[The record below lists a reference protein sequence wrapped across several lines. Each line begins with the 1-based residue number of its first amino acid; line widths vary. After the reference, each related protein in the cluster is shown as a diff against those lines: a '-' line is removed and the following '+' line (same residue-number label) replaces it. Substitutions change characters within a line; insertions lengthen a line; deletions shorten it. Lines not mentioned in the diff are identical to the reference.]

1 MEGKALR
8 KKTNLTLV
16 VPDGHASLAIV
27 RRVWRAKASTKKS
40 NSTLVPPGKRV
51 NSYQETDIR
60 RSHSPG
66 PRLGGFRGKP

>member
-8 KKTNLTLV
+8 KKTNLTLAP
-16 VPDGHASLAIV
+16 PDGRTDLTS
-27 RRVWRAKASTKKS
+27 VWEGTALHRSPSPTPIPS
-40 NSTLVPPGKRV
+40 GKRV
-51 NSYQETDIR
+51 KGYQETDIR